1 MKLSHAILGASALVL
16 AAAVAFN
23 PRPAVVGTVDIEKV
37 FESLGE
43 TRANEARVR
52 QMADRLTADRDRMSR
67 ELQDL
72 QAELESFK
80 PGSAPWNDAFRKV
93 EESVA
98 TMRAQEQF
106 GKLKLEEESVTMM
119 RDLYARVKTACEA
132 IARERKVDYIL
143 VNDSLAAIERANMQG
158 TKQQMALRRF
168 LYASPEFDLT
178 AELIARLDQDFKARG
193 GTVPAASASGAAGA
207 GSAQPSAGGAGTR

>member
-1 MKLSHAILGASALVL
+1 MKLSYAILGAAALAL
-16 AAAVAFN
+16 AAAVTFN
-23 PRPAVVGTVDIEKV
+23 PRPAVVATVDIEKV
-37 FESLGE
+37 FETLGE
-43 TRANEARVR
+43 TKSNEARVR

-93 EESVA
+93 EEAVA

-119 RDLYARVKTACEA
+119 RDLYARVKTSCEA

-168 LYASPEFDLT
+168 LYATPEFDLT
-178 AELIARLDQDFKARG
+178 AELIARLDQDFKTRG
-193 GTVPAASASGAAGA
+193 GTIPAPAAGAASASGV
-207 GSAQPSAGGAGTR
+207 QPSGTGAGTR